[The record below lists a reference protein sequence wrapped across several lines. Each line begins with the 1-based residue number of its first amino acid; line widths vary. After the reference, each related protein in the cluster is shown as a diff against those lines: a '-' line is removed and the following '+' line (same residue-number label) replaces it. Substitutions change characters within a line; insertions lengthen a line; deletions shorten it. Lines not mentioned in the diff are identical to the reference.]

1 VSKYIIGSDEVGL
14 GAWAGPLVVCAVAV
28 KKDWLGILG
37 LNDSKALSRRRRE
50 QVYKEL
56 VGVKGLRL
64 SLMKSES
71 TDIDRN
77 GIHYCLK
84 RAHTEAIEYLLADY
98 PDAEIVVDGD
108 LKLKRLPQAKSIPK
122 ADSLFPSVMAAS
134 IIAKVNRDWTMIAL
148 AKQYPE
154 YGFESHVGYGTKKH
168 QEALKKY
175 GPCPI
180 HRRSYRPIREI
191 LQLPLFAATL
201 K

>member
-1 VSKYIIGSDEVGL
+1 
-14 GAWAGPLVVCAVAV
+14 
-28 KKDWLGILG
+28 
-37 LNDSKALSRRRRE
+37 
-50 QVYKEL
+50 
-56 VGVKGLRL
+56 
-64 SLMKSES
+64 
-71 TDIDRN
+71 
-77 GIHYCLK
+77 
-84 RAHTEAIEYLLADY
+84 
-98 PDAEIVVDGD
+98 
-108 LKLKRLPQAKSIPK
+108 
-122 ADSLFPSVMAAS
+122 
-134 IIAKVNRDWTMIAL
+134 MIAL